1 MKRFAMDDELFQYK
15 QGGIIKKGCGTAARP
30 RTGGG
35 TPPAGCFASGENRET
50 ATERIY
56 SLPCR
61 FLFSLRPWTDGVPWF
76 IVPKGNSQPIVA
88 PMVFIPQVSRGKK
101 PVRPCDYFAEKVSR
115 GRVLWCGVQG
125 LHKPLPRFTLHKD
138 GYWGETEPPAPV
150 VRAVPPALPW

>member
-1 MKRFAMDDELFQYK
+1 MLAVS
-15 QGGIIKKGCGTAARP
+15 P
-30 RTGGG
+30 RAGGG
-35 TPPAGCFASGENRET
+35 TPPAGCSASGENKET

-88 PMVFIPQVSRGKK
+88 PMVFVSQVSRGKK

-115 GRVLWCGVQG
+115 GHVLWCGVQG
-125 LHKPLPRFTLHKD
+125 TSSPLLRFLLRAKIACLFTQSLRLP
-138 GYWGETEPPAPV
+138 GPGIMSLAAPFSGTEVPVFLPA
-150 VRAVPPALPW
+150 RQDFCAFLRI